1 MLSSKSEEVL
11 SANQVISQIKET
23 VSEFCISHSRN
34 NHLKNYLNN
43 DLGMDS
49 FNMVEL
55 SITLEDKIKVYLSTD
70 LLKVKSIKYLNI

>member
-1 MLSSKSEEVL
+1 MLSSKSEGVL
-11 SANQVISQIKET
+11 SANQMISQIKET

-34 NHLKNYLNN
+34 IHLKNYLNN

-55 SITLEDKIKVYLSTD
+55 SITLEDKIKVYLSKD